1 MMAEAKLN
9 LFMWTVPV
17 CTGIP
22 ACGNSRCDSLQVLA
36 PDLECMWC
44 RVFELQCM
52 LFWSLNERIIASRSR
67 FIAISTDLAHWTT
80 LWMVWYGM
88 WWSCTEEASKQPW
101 PDVNFGLY
109 KIQLPLP
116 LPLSS
121 FIRVFREAR
130 SQVHIK
136 SHIREYMLCNF
147 NPSYENVW
155 KLYVLWQAQ
164 RVHRRLPLGD
174 AWHWILQI
182 RVSILGDLLL
192 ESK

>member
-17 CTGIP
+17 CVGIP
-22 ACGNSRCDSLQVLA
+22 ACGNSRCDSLQVLE

-44 RVFELQCM
+44 RGFGLQCM
-52 LFWSLNERIIASRSR
+52 LFWSLSERIIASRSR
-67 FIAISTDLAHWTT
+67 FIAISRDLAHWTT
-80 LWMVWYGM
+80 LWMVWYVMELHRG
-88 WWSCTEEASKQPW
+88 SKQAW

-116 LPLSS
+116 LTLSS

-136 SHIREYMLCNF
+136 SHIREYMLCNL
-147 NPSYENVW
+147 NPWYENVW
-155 KLYVLWQAQ
+155 KL
-164 RVHRRLPLGD
+164 
-174 AWHWILQI
+174 
-182 RVSILGDLLL
+182 
-192 ESK
+192 